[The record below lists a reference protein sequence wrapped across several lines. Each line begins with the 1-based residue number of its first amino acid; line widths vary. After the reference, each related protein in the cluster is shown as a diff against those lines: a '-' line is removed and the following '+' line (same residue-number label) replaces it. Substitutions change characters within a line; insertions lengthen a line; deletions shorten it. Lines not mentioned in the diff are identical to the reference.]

1 MYFHRTVLNC
11 APESVITRFITNG
24 VVSAHLK
31 LQSIQ
36 RIVGNHS
43 G

>member
-1 MYFHRTVLNC
+1 MCFHPTVLNC
-11 APESVITRFITNG
+11 APESVITRFIANG

-36 RIVGNHS
+36 RIASNHS